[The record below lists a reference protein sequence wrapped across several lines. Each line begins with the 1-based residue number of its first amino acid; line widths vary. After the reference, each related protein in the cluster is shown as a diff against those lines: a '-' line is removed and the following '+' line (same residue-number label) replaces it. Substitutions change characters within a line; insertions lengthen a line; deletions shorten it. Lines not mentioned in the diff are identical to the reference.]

1 MANQTNVVFIH
12 GSGQSKL
19 SFNFLEI
26 FLPEHNLLSLEY
38 DVQED
43 PEVIIKRFKFLID
56 QHIDDKPFS
65 IISHSY
71 GCILSARLLDIY
83 TNIEHLFALSSPWA
97 GSRTAKWLA
106 MVFRTSKLFATMTP
120 GSEFLTSI
128 AKSKSEIPITNII
141 TAGTGS
147 GNALAGL
154 GSAPNDGLLT
164 IETQKKVPEGFVN
177 KKNITV
183 DLSHNEVLLSMEIVN
198 IIKERVFHENEN

>member
-83 TNIEHLFALSSPWA
+83 TNVEHLFALSSPWA

-141 TAGTGS
+141 TAVSYTH
-147 GNALAGL
+147 
-154 GSAPNDGLLT
+154 LT
-164 IETQKKVPEGFVN
+164 LPTN
-177 KKNITV
+177 R
-183 DLSHNEVLLSMEIVN
+183 EV
-198 IIKERVFHENEN
+198 